1 MRKKIFNG
9 RILEKDLSLSNYD
22 LSKRYTNENVLQM
35 ILSIQTTILRFIKNN
50 KN

>member
-1 MRKKIFNG
+1 MRKKFLNG
-9 RILEKDLSLSNYD
+9 RIIEKDLSLSNYD
-22 LSKRYTNENVLQM
+22 LSKRYTNDDVLQM